1 MSRTSKTLVALATAA
16 IVLVLVAWFDNTLMS
31 EARRHA
37 AATFDVSG
45 VGAMTA
51 LGSLLVAGSILLVG
65 TLAWRAASVVVGLAY
80 VLVGGFFVALP
91 WLVWNLATTKNDVPP
106 VLPEALASALGNI
119 YFSTSGSLNG
129 AGTIGAAMLIAGVAT
144 LARWWRGAATA
155 SRSEVIAPTADP
167 TLP

>member
-1 MSRTSKTLVALATAA
+1 VNELPALDERGRVDESREWLNRRKVGMSRTSKTLVALATAA

-45 VGAMTA
+45 VGAMIA

-106 VLPEALASALGNI
+106 VLPEALARPSGP
-119 YFSTSGSLNG
+119 STSRPP
-129 AGTIGAAMLIAGVAT
+129 
-144 LARWWRGAATA
+144 AR
-155 SRSEVIAPTADP
+155 
-167 TLP
+167 